1 MHRDRKILADVELS
15 LLVEL
20 ESVCRLLDC
29 GCVCLLEV
37 LVENDIPVLA
47 HRLHA
52 RLQADRCNVRI
63 ADLVRPAQCPPTS
76 ASVPASASQD
86 ISCLEAYLAKKV
98 TPKSGR
104 PQRQIIKAALKKKKT
119 TSVKE

>member
-29 GCVCLLEV
+29 GFVCLLEV

-47 HRLHA
+47 HRLHS
-52 RLQADRCNVRI
+52 RLQADGCNVCI
-63 ADLVRPAQCPPTS
+63 ADLVRPAQCPPKSASLS
-76 ASVPASASQD
+76 ASVSPD
-86 ISCLEAYLAKKV
+86 TCC
-98 TPKSGR
+98 
-104 PQRQIIKAALKKKKT
+104 
-119 TSVKE
+119 